1 VISDY
6 TQRGSQN
13 AIYKHVM
20 CYCISECTRQGDLTQ
35 HSFDRMFRGWQF
47 LSELVPVKS
56 LGLDMHMLR
65 TLGALVTGSDLRQ
78 TPVIFANGNAGVH
91 PHSIQYCL
99 DNLVEAFNDN
109 RVALEAFCQE
119 LLRIHPWIDGNGR
132 TVSLLR
138 NYLLDMLDYP
148 QSMPEYNWN

>member
-1 VISDY
+1 
-6 TQRGSQN
+6 
-13 AIYKHVM
+13 M
-20 CYCISECTRQGDLTQ
+20 
-35 HSFDRMFRGWQF
+35 QF